1 MKILLL
7 PFPLPL
13 TTETKETFTY
23 NFAIE
28 VSPLFQTTPVSTKKI
43 TVEGMGVFFQF
54 PIKGERKRE
63 KKGKGERNV
72 QFSIN

>member
-1 MKILLL
+1 MQ
-7 PFPLPL
+7 FR
-13 TTETKETFTY
+13 E
-23 NFAIE
+23 E
-28 VSPLFQTTPVSTKKI
+28 VSPLFQIALVSAKRI

-72 QFSIN
+72 QSSIN